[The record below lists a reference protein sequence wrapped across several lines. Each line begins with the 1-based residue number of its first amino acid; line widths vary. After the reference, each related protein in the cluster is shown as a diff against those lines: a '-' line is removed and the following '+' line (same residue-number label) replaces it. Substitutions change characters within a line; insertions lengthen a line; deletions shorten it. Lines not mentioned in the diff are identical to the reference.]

1 LTVLPTTGLPTT
13 GLPTSA
19 DVRALAARLVTDEL
33 VVLPVRHHSPAC
45 AAAVETAFAR
55 YQPSRVLIEGPRS
68 FDALVALLCHPEA
81 DFPLAVYTWSRP
93 AGRPTAPGEG
103 HGGYYPFC
111 DYSPE
116 LVAARL
122 AHAAGVPATFCD
134 LEVSEQAAAAATA
147 VLPGDG
153 SLLREDVY
161 EHSRALSALAEQLG
175 CRDQEDLWELLFEA
189 NPGQANTGETDL
201 DEHLARM
208 AAYCLLA
215 RRDHSRADL
224 ERDGTR
230 AREAEMVHHVRA
242 AVAARSAGSGP
253 VLVVLG
259 GFHAVALPDLL
270 SDPPPRP
277 QIDIGKVEEGAALI
291 RFSFDRLE
299 RLNGYASGMTSPG
312 WHQRIWD
319 ERRQGTAPD
328 AARRAAALTV
338 LLDVA
343 GEMRTRHHAAVATP
357 TLAAAHR
364 QVLLLAGLRQ
374 RPAPLRSDV
383 VDAVTSCLVQGEADV
398 EGRLVQGVTSAVLT
412 GRRVGRV
419 PPGAGTPPL
428 VRDALARLAA
438 LRLDT
443 DGVEPR
449 NVALDLYRNP
459 AHRQTSR
466 TLHGLRLLGVPFAE
480 HVAGPDFVRGTGLSR
495 LQERW
500 TYLWTPASEGQLAEI
515 SLLGSTLPEAVAARF
530 AQLLAAASADGRVPS
545 SPEACSLLAQ
555 GAVVGLHD
563 QIDPATALLR
573 GALAAEPSF
582 VAAVTAMGSL
592 ALLQEGR
599 EPLEAR
605 RLTGLV
611 ELLATA
617 YARALFLCAE
627 LQGDEE
633 PPADVA
639 VALARLRELLASP
652 AGAGLDPEPF
662 WARVE
667 ELRRGHDRPLVRGA
681 AAGLASTAGRLPLE
695 DLTRTVAGHLGSSIP
710 AHDAVAFIQGLFAT
724 AREAVWQA
732 SGLVDELDGRLTSWD
747 EATFLRAL
755 PDLRLAFADL
765 TPRETDRVAEIVAAL
780 HGGVRPDVGVRHDV
794 DEQTV
799 AANLALSQLVAEALE
814 RDGLGA
820 WIGAAGYGVDG

>member
-1 LTVLPTTGLPTT
+1 LTALPTT
-13 GLPTSA
+13 A
-19 DVRALAARLVTDEL
+19 AVRALAARFVADEL
-33 VVLPVRHHSPAC
+33 VVMPVRHHSPAC
-45 AAAVETAFAR
+45 AAAVQAAFAR
-55 YQPSRVLIEGPRS
+55 YQPSSVLIEGPRS
-68 FDALVALLCHPEA
+68 FNALVDLLSHPEA
-81 DFPLAVYTWSRP
+81 EFPLAVYTWSRP
-93 AGRPTAPGEG
+93 AGRPTAPSEG

-116 LVAARL
+116 LVAAQL

-134 LEVSEQAAAAATA
+134 LEVGEQAAAAAGA

-153 SLLREDVY
+153 SLLREDAY
-161 EHSRALSALAEQLG
+161 EHSRALTALAGRLG
-175 CRDQEDLWELLFEA
+175 CRDHEDLWELLFEA
-189 NPGQANTGETDL
+189 DPAETDL

-215 RRDHSRADL
+215 RRDHSDTDL
-224 ERDGTR
+224 DRDGTR
-230 AREAEMVHHVRA
+230 AREAEMVHHIREA
-242 AVAARSAGSGP
+242 LAARSAGAGP
-253 VLVVLG
+253 VLAVLG

-277 QIDIGKVEEGAALI
+277 QLDIGKVEEGSALI
-291 RFSFDRLE
+291 GYSFNRLE

-319 ERRQGTAPD
+319 ERRLGAMPD

-343 GEMRTRHHAAVATP
+343 EEMRTRHRAPVATP
-357 TLAAAHR
+357 MLAAAQR
-364 QVLLLAGLRQ
+364 QVLLLTDLRE
-374 RPAPLRSDV
+374 RPAPLRSDL
-383 VDAVTSCLVQGEADV
+383 VDAVTSCLVQGEVDV
-398 EGRLVQGVTSAVLT
+398 EGRLVRRMTNAVLT

-428 VRDALARLAA
+428 VRDTLARLAA
-438 LRLDT
+438 LRLGT
-443 DGVEPR
+443 DAIEPR
-449 NVALDLYRNP
+449 NVALDLYRNT
-459 AHRQTSR
+459 AHRLISR
-466 TLHGLRLLGVPFAE
+466 TLQGLRLLGVPFAE

-500 TYLWTPASEGQLAEI
+500 TYLWTPASEGHLAEV
-515 SLLGSTLPEAVAARF
+515 SLLGSTLPEAVEARF
-530 AQLLAAASADGRVPS
+530 TQLLATASADGRVPG

-563 QIDPATALLR
+563 QLDPAIALLR

-582 VAAVTAMGSL
+582 VAAVTTTGSL
-592 ALLQEGR
+592 ALLAEGR
-599 EPLEAR
+599 EPLEAH
-605 RLTGLV
+605 RLTGLAD
-611 ELLATA
+611 LLATA
-617 YARALFLCAE
+617 YWRALFLCAE

-633 PPADVA
+633 PPASVA
-639 VALARLRELLASP
+639 TALARLRELLASP
-652 AGAGLDPEPF
+652 AGASLDPEPF

-681 AAGLASTAGRLPLE
+681 AAGLASTAGRLSLD
-695 DLTRTVAGHLGSSIP
+695 DLTRDVAGHLASSIP
-710 AHDAVAFIQGLFAT
+710 AQDAVAFIQGLFAT

-732 SGLVDELDGRLTSWD
+732 SGLVEELNGRLTGWEES
-747 EATFLRAL
+747 AFLRAL

-780 HGGVRPDVGVRHDV
+780 HGGIRPDIGVRHDI

-799 AANLALSQLVAEALE
+799 AANLALSHLIADVLE
-814 RDGLGA
+814 HDGLGA
-820 WIGAAGYGVDG
+820 WIGADR

>member
-1 LTVLPTTGLPTT
+1 MTAPLTALPTTGE
-13 GLPTSA
+13 
-19 DVRALAARLVTDEL
+19 VRALAARFVTDEL
-33 VVLPVRHHSPAC
+33 VVMPVRHHSPAC
-45 AAAVETAFAR
+45 AAAVEAAFAR

-68 FDALVALLCHPEA
+68 FDALVGLLSHPDAE
-81 DFPLAVYTWSRP
+81 FPLAVYTWSRP
-93 AGRPTAPGEG
+93 SGRPLAPGTG

-122 AHAAGVPATFCD
+122 AHAADVPATFCD
-134 LEVSEQAAAAATA
+134 LEVGEQAAAAAVA

-161 EHSRALSALAEQLG
+161 EHSRALTRLAERLG
-175 CRDQEDLWELLFEA
+175 CQDHEDLWELLFEA
-189 NPGQANTGETDL
+189 DPAETDL
-201 DEHLARM
+201 GEHLARM

-215 RRDHSRADL
+215 RRDHSDADL
-224 ERDGTR
+224 DRDGTR

-242 AVAARSAGSGP
+242 ALAARSSRDGP

-270 SDPPPRP
+270 TEPPPRP
-277 QIDIGKVEEGAALI
+277 QLDIGKAEEGSALI

-319 ERRQGTAPD
+319 ERCQGATPD

-343 GEMRTRHHAAVATP
+343 GELRTRHHTPVATP

-364 QVLLLAGLRQ
+364 QLLLLASLRQ
-374 RPAPLRSDV
+374 RPAPLRSDL

-398 EGRLVQGVTSAVLT
+398 EGRLVRGVTSAVLT

-428 VRDALARLAA
+428 VRDTLARLAA
-438 LRLDT
+438 LHLDT
-443 DGVEPR
+443 DAVEPR

-459 AHRQTSR
+459 AHRRTSR
-466 TLHGLRLLGVPFAE
+466 TLHGLRLLGVPFAQ

-500 TYLWTPASEGQLAEI
+500 TYLWTPASEGHLAEI
-515 SLLGSTLPEAVAARF
+515 SLFGSTLPEAVAARF
-530 AQLLAAASADGRVPS
+530 AQLLAAASADDRAPS

-555 GAVVGLHD
+555 GAVAGLHD
-563 QIDPATALLR
+563 QIDPAIALLR
-573 GALAAEPSF
+573 DALAAEPSF

-592 ALLQEGR
+592 ALLEEGR

-605 RLTGLV
+605 RLTGLAD
-611 ELLATA
+611 LLATA
-617 YARALFLCAE
+617 YSRALFLCAE

-633 PPADVA
+633 PPAAVA
-639 VALARLRELLASP
+639 TALARMRELLASP
-652 AGAGLDPEPF
+652 AGASLDPEPF
-662 WARVE
+662 WARAE
-667 ELRRGHDRPLVRGA
+667 ELRRGHGRALVRGA
-681 AAGLASTAGRLPLE
+681 AAGLASTACRLAPG
-695 DLTRTVAGHLGSSIP
+695 DLTRAVAGHLGSSIP
-710 AHDAVAFIQGLFAT
+710 AHDAVAFIQGLLTT
-724 AREAVWQA
+724 ARETVWQA
-732 SGLVDELDGRLTSWD
+732 SGLVEELDRRLTGWAD
-747 EATFLRAL
+747 PTFLRVL

-780 HGGVRPDVGVRHDV
+780 HGGQRPDIGVRHDV
-794 DEQTV
+794 GEQEV

-820 WIGAAGYGVDG
+820 WIGAEGRGADGNGADG

>member
-1 LTVLPTTGLPTT
+1 LTALPTAVLPTTGPPTTGLPTT
-13 GLPTSA
+13 G
-19 DVRALAARLVTDEL
+19 DVRALAARFVTDEL
-33 VVLPVRHHSPAC
+33 VMLPVRHHSPAC
-45 AAAVETAFAR
+45 AAAVEVAFAR

-68 FDALVALLCHPEA
+68 FDDLVGLLCHPEA
-81 DFPLAVYTWSRP
+81 EFPLAVYTWSRP

-134 LEVSEQAAAAATA
+134 LEVSEQAAAAAAA

-161 EHSRALSALAEQLG
+161 EHSRALSALAERLG

-189 NPGQANTGETDL
+189 DPAEVDL
-201 DEHLARM
+201 SEHLARM

-215 RRDHSRADL
+215 RRDHTDADL
-224 ERDGTR
+224 DRDGTR

-291 RFSFDRLE
+291 RFTFDRLE

-319 ERRQGTAPD
+319 ERRQGAAPD
-328 AARRAAALTV
+328 AARRAATLTV

-364 QVLLLAGLRQ
+364 QVLLLADLRQ

-383 VDAVTSCLVQGEADV
+383 VDAVTSCLVHGEADV
-398 EGRLVQGVTSAVLT
+398 EGRLVQGVTTAVLT

-443 DGVEPR
+443 DGTEPR

-500 TYLWTPASEGQLAEI
+500 TYLWTPASEGHLVEV
-515 SLLGSTLPEAVAARF
+515 SLLGSTLPEAIAARF
-530 AQLLAAASADGRVPS
+530 AQLLATASADDRVPS
-545 SPEACSLLAQ
+545 SSEACSLLAQ

-563 QIDPATALLR
+563 QIDPAIALLR
-573 GALAAEPSF
+573 DALAAEPSF
-582 VAAVTAMGSL
+582 VAAVTTMGSL
-592 ALLQEGR
+592 ALLEEGR

-605 RLTGLV
+605 RLTGLAD
-611 ELLATA
+611 LLATA
-617 YARALFLCAE
+617 YSRALFLGGE

-633 PPADVA
+633 PPAAVA

-652 AGAGLDPEPF
+652 AGASLDPEPF
-662 WARVE
+662 WTRVD

-681 AAGLASTAGRLPLE
+681 AAGLASAAGRLSLA
-695 DLTRTVAGHLGSSIP
+695 DLARAVAGHLGSSIP
-710 AHDAVAFIQGLFAT
+710 AQAAVAFIQGLLAT

-732 SGLVDELDGRLTSWD
+732 SGLVEELDRRLAGWA
-747 EATFLRAL
+747 EPTFLRAL
-755 PDLRLAFADL
+755 PDLRLAFAGL

-780 HGGVRPDVGVRHDV
+780 HGGERPDVGVRHDV
-794 DEQTV
+794 DERTV
-799 AANLALSQLVAEALE
+799 AANLALSQLVAEAVE

-820 WIGAAGYGVDG
+820 WIGAGRYGVDG

>member
-1 LTVLPTTGLPTT
+1 
-13 GLPTSA
+13 
-19 DVRALAARLVTDEL
+19 

-68 FDALVALLCHPEA
+68 FDALVDLLCHPEA
-81 DFPLAVYTWSRP
+81 EFPLAVYAWSRRT
-93 AGRPTAPGEG
+93 GRPAAPGEG

-134 LEVSEQAAAAATA
+134 LKVGEQAAAAAAA

-161 EHSRALSALAEQLG
+161 EHSRALSALAERLG

-189 NPGQANTGETDL
+189 DTVQADTVQTDTVQADTGETGL

-215 RRDHSRADL
+215 RRDHSDTDL
-224 ERDGTR
+224 DRDGTR
-230 AREAEMVHHVRA
+230 AREAEMVHHVREA
-242 AVAARSAGSGP
+242 LAARSSRDGP

-270 SDPPPRP
+270 SDPPRRP
-277 QIDIGKVEEGAALI
+277 QIDIGKVEEGSALI

-312 WHQRIWD
+312 WHQRVWD
-319 ERRQGTAPD
+319 ERRQGATPD

-343 GEMRTRHHAAVATP
+343 EEMRTRHRTLVATP

-364 QVLLLAGLRQ
+364 QVLLLTDLRR

-398 EGRLVQGVTSAVLT
+398 EGRLVREVTSTVLT

-443 DGVEPR
+443 DGVEAH
-449 NVALDLYRNP
+449 NLALDLYRNA
-459 AHRQTSR
+459 AHRRTSR
-466 TLHGLRLLGVPFAE
+466 TLHGLRLLGVPFAA

-500 TYLWTPASEGQLAEI
+500 SYLWTPASEGHLAEL
-515 SLLGSTLPEAVAARF
+515 SLLGSTLPEAVAAKF
-530 AQLLAAASADGRVPS
+530 TQLLAAACADDRVPD

-563 QIDPATALLR
+563 QIDPAIALLR
-573 GALAAEPSF
+573 RALAAEPSF
-582 VAAVTAMGSL
+582 AAAVTAMGSL
-592 ALLQEGR
+592 ALLEEGR

-605 RLTGLV
+605 RLTGLKD
-611 ELLATA
+611 LLAAA
-617 YARALFLCAE
+617 YSRALFLCAE

-633 PPADVA
+633 PPAAVA
-639 VALARLRELLASP
+639 TALARLRELLASP
-652 AGAGLDPEPF
+652 AGAILDPEPF
-662 WARVE
+662 WVRVG

-681 AAGLASTAGRLPLE
+681 AAGLASTARRLPLA
-695 DLTRTVAGHLGSSIP
+695 DLTRDVAGHLGSSIP
-710 AHDAVAFIQGLFAT
+710 ADDAVAFIQGLLAT
-724 AREAVWQA
+724 AREAAWQA
-732 SGLVDELDGRLTSWD
+732 SGLVAELDRRLACWD
-747 EATFLRAL
+747 EPTFLRAL
-755 PDLRLAFADL
+755 PDLRLAFTGL

-780 HGGVRPDVGVRHDV
+780 HGGERPDVGVRHDI
-794 DEQTV
+794 DEHTV
-799 AANLALSQLVAEALE
+799 TANLELSHLIAGALE
-814 RDGLGA
+814 RDGLGT
-820 WIGAAGYGVDG
+820 WIEAAG

>member
-1 LTVLPTTGLPTT
+1 MTAVPTTALPTTG
-13 GLPTSA
+13 
-19 DVRALAARLVTDEL
+19 DVRSLAARLVTDEL

-68 FDALVALLCHPEA
+68 FDALVGLLCHPEA
-81 DFPLAVYTWSRP
+81 QFPLAVYTWSRP
-93 AGRPTAPGEG
+93 DKSRPEGRPTAPGEG

-122 AHAAGVPATFCD
+122 AHAAGVAATFCD

-161 EHSRALSALAEQLG
+161 SHSRALGALAERLG

-189 NPGQANTGETDL
+189 DPAETDL

-215 RRDHSRADL
+215 RRDHSDTDL
-224 ERDGTR
+224 DRDGTR
-230 AREAEMVHHVRA
+230 AREAEMAHHVRE

-277 QIDIGKVEEGAALI
+277 QIDIGKVEAGSALI

-319 ERRQGTAPD
+319 ERGQGAMPD

-343 GEMRTRHHAAVATP
+343 GEMRTRHRTPVATP
-357 TLAAAHR
+357 TLAAAQR
-364 QVLLLAGLRQ
+364 QVLLLTHLRQ

-398 EGRLVQGVTSAVLT
+398 EGRLVRGVTNAVLT

-459 AHRQTSR
+459 AHRHTSR

-500 TYLWTPASEGQLAEI
+500 TYLWTPTSEGHLAEV
-515 SLLGSTLPEAVAARF
+515 SLFGSTLPEAVAARF
-530 AQLLAAASADGRVPS
+530 AQLLATASTDDRVPS

-563 QIDPATALLR
+563 QIDPAIALLR

-592 ALLQEGR
+592 ALLEEGR

-617 YARALFLCAE
+617 YSRALFLCAE

-633 PPADVA
+633 PPAAVA
-639 VALARLRELLASP
+639 IALARLRELLASP
-652 AGAGLDPEPF
+652 AGASLDPEPF

-681 AAGLASTAGRLPLE
+681 AAGLASTAGRLSLE
-695 DLTRTVAGHLGSSIP
+695 DLTRDVAGHLGSSIP
-710 AHDAVAFIQGLFAT
+710 AQDAVAFIQGLFAT

-732 SGLVDELDGRLTSWD
+732 SGLVEELDRRLTGWA
-747 EATFLRAL
+747 EPTFLRAL

-765 TPRETDRVAEIVAAL
+765 TPRETDRVAEIVATL

-794 DEQTV
+794 GEQTV

-820 WIGAAGYGVDG
+820 WIGAEGYGVDG

>member
-1 LTVLPTTGLPTT
+1 LTAALPTT
-13 GLPTSA
+13 A
-19 DVRALAARLVTDEL
+19 DVRALSGRLVTDEL
-33 VVLPVRHHSPAC
+33 VVVPVRHHSPAC

-68 FDALVALLCHPEA
+68 FDALVDLLSHPDAE
-81 DFPLAVYTWSRP
+81 FPLAIYTWSRLT
-93 AGRPTAPGEG
+93 GRPTAPGEG

-134 LEVSEQAAAAATA
+134 LEVGEQAAAAAAA

-161 EHSRALSALAEQLG
+161 EHSRALAALAERLG
-175 CRDQEDLWELLFEA
+175 CRDHEDLWELLFEA
-189 NPGQANTGETDL
+189 DAADTDL
-201 DEHLARM
+201 DEHLGRM

-215 RRDHSRADL
+215 RRDHSDADL
-224 ERDGTR
+224 DRDGTR
-230 AREAEMVHHVRA
+230 LREAEMVHHVREA
-242 AVAARSAGSGP
+242 LAARMAGDGP

-259 GFHAVALPDLL
+259 GFHAVALPGLL
-270 SDPPPRP
+270 SDPPQRP
-277 QIDIGKVEEGAALI
+277 HLDLGKVEQGSALI
-291 RFSFDRLE
+291 RYSFDRLE

-319 ERRQGTAPD
+319 ERRQGAMPD

-338 LLDVA
+338 LLEVA
-343 GEMRTRHHAAVATP
+343 AEMRTRHRTPVATP
-357 TLAAAHR
+357 SLAAAQR
-364 QVLLLAGLRQ
+364 QVLLLARLRQ
-374 RPAPLRSDV
+374 RPAPLRSDLM
-383 VDAVTSCLVQGEADV
+383 DAVTSCLVQGEVDV
-398 EGRLVQGVTSAVLT
+398 EGRLVRRVTKEVLT

-428 VRDALARLAA
+428 VRDTLARLAA

-443 DGVEPR
+443 ETAEPR

-459 AHRQTSR
+459 AHRLISR

-500 TYLWTPASEGQLAEI
+500 NYLWTPASEGHLAEV
-515 SLLGSTLPEAVAARF
+515 SLFGSTLPEAVETRF
-530 AQLLAAASADGRVPS
+530 AQLLAAASREGRVPS

-563 QIDPATALLR
+563 QIDPATALLSD
-573 GALAAEPSF
+573 ALAAEPSF
-582 VAAVTAMGSL
+582 VAAVTTTGSL
-592 ALLQEGR
+592 ALLEEGR

-605 RLTGLV
+605 RLTGLAD
-611 ELLATA
+611 LLATA
-617 YARALFLCAE
+617 YSRALFLCAE

-633 PPADVA
+633 PPAAVA

-652 AGAGLDPEPF
+652 GGASLDPEPF

-681 AAGLASTAGRLPLE
+681 AAGLASTAGRLSLDE
-695 DLTRTVAGHLGSSIP
+695 LTRYVAGHLGSSMP
-710 AHDAVAFIQGLFAT
+710 PQDAVAFIQGLFAT

-732 SGLVDELDGRLTSWD
+732 SGLVEELDGRLTGWD
-747 EATFLRAL
+747 ESTFLRAL
-755 PDLRLAFADL
+755 PNLRLAFADL

-780 HGGVRPDVGVRHDV
+780 HDGAQLDVGVRHDV

-799 AANLALSQLVAEALE
+799 AANLALSQLVAEALA
-814 RDGLGA
+814 RDGLVAWMGA
-820 WIGAAGYGVDG
+820 EG

>member
-1 LTVLPTTGLPTT
+1 MTPLPTT
-13 GLPTSA
+13 A

-33 VVLPVRHHSPAC
+33 VVVPVRHHSPAC
-45 AAAVETAFAR
+45 AAAVEAAFAR
-55 YQPSRVLIEGPRS
+55 RQPFRVLIEGPRS
-68 FDALVALLCHPEA
+68 FDALVSLLSHPEA
-81 DFPLAVYTWSRP
+81 EFPLAVYTWSRP

-122 AHAAGVPATFCD
+122 ANAAGVPATFCD
-134 LEVSEQAAAAATA
+134 LDVGEQAAAAAA

-153 SLLREDVY
+153 SLLHEHVY
-161 EHSRALSALAEQLG
+161 EHSQALTALAERLG
-175 CRDQEDLWELLFEA
+175 CRDHEDLWELLFEA
-189 NPGQANTGETDL
+189 DPAETDL

-215 RRDHSRADL
+215 RRDHSDTDL
-224 ERDGTR
+224 DRDGTR

-242 AVAARSAGSGP
+242 ALAARTPGDGP

-277 QIDIGKVEEGAALI
+277 QLDTGKTENGSALI
-291 RFSFDRLE
+291 RYSFDRLE

-312 WHQRIWD
+312 WHQRIWE
-319 ERRQGTAPD
+319 ERRQGATPD

-343 GEMRTRHHAAVATP
+343 EEMRTRHRTPVATP
-357 TLAAAHR
+357 TLAAAQR
-364 QVLLLAGLRQ
+364 QVLLLTELRQ
-374 RPAPLRSDV
+374 RPAPLRSDL

-398 EGRLVQGVTSAVLT
+398 EGRLVGGVTHAVLT

-428 VRDALARLAA
+428 VRDTLARLAA

-443 DGVEPR
+443 DAFEPR
-449 NVALDLYRNP
+449 NVALDLYRNA
-459 AHRQTSR
+459 AHRRTSR

-500 TYLWTPASEGQLAEI
+500 TCLWTPASEGHLAEV
-515 SLLGSTLPEAVAARF
+515 SLFGSTLPEAVAAKF

-545 SPEACSLLAQ
+545 SPQACSLLAQ

-563 QIDPATALLR
+563 QIDPAIALLR
-573 GALAAEPSF
+573 DALAAEPSF
-582 VAAVTAMGSL
+582 VAAVTVTGSL
-592 ALLQEGR
+592 ALLEEGR

-605 RLTGLV
+605 RLTGLAV
-611 ELLATA
+611 LLATA
-617 YARALFLCAE
+617 YSRALFLCAE
-627 LQGDEE
+627 LRGDEE
-633 PPADVA
+633 PPAAVA
-639 VALARLRELLASP
+639 IALARLRELLASP
-652 AGAGLDPEPF
+652 AGASLDPEPF
-662 WARVE
+662 WALVD

-681 AAGLASTAGRLPLE
+681 AAGLASTAGRLSL
-695 DLTRTVAGHLGSSIP
+695 DHLTRDVAGHLSSSIP
-710 AHDAVAFIQGLFAT
+710 AHEAVAFIQGLFAT
-724 AREAVWQA
+724 AREAAWQA
-732 SGLVDELDGRLTSWD
+732 SGVVEELDGRLNGWD
-747 EATFLRAL
+747 ESTFLRAL

-765 TPRETDRVAEIVAAL
+765 TPRETDRVAEIVAGL
-780 HGGVRPDVGVRHDV
+780 HGGERPDIGVRHDV
-794 DEQTV
+794 DEQTM
-799 AANLALSQLVAEALE
+799 AANAALSRMVAEVLE

-820 WIGAAGYGVDG
+820 WIGAESYGAGQ

>member
-1 LTVLPTTGLPTT
+1 LTALPTAALPTP
-13 GLPTSA
+13 G

-45 AAAVETAFAR
+45 AAAVDTAFAR

-68 FDALVALLCHPEA
+68 FDALVGLLCHPEA
-81 DFPLAVYTWSRP
+81 EFPLAVYTWSRP
-93 AGRPTAPGEG
+93 PGRPTAPGEG

-161 EHSRALSALAEQLG
+161 EHSRALNALAERLG

-189 NPGQANTGETDL
+189 DPAETDL

-215 RRDHSRADL
+215 RRDHSDTDL
-224 ERDGTR
+224 DRDGTR
-230 AREAEMVHHVRA
+230 AREAEMVHHVRE
-242 AVAARSAGSGP
+242 AVAARSAGDGP
-253 VLVVLG
+253 VLAVLG

-277 QIDIGKVEEGAALI
+277 QIDIGKVEEGSALI

-319 ERRQGTAPD
+319 ERRQGATPD

-343 GEMRTRHHAAVATP
+343 EQMRTRHRTPVATP
-357 TLAAAHR
+357 TLAAAQR
-364 QVLLLAGLRQ
+364 QVLLLTDLRQ
-374 RPAPLRSDV
+374 RPAPLRSDL

-398 EGRLVQGVTSAVLT
+398 EGRLVRGVTNAVLT

-428 VRDALARLAA
+428 VRDTLARLAA

-443 DGVEPR
+443 DAVGPR

-459 AHRQTSR
+459 AHRHTSR

-500 TYLWTPASEGQLAEI
+500 TYLWTPASEGHLAEV
-515 SLLGSTLPEAVAARF
+515 SLFGSTLPEAVAARF
-530 AQLLAAASADGRVPS
+530 AQLLATASTDDRVPS

-563 QIDPATALLR
+563 QIDPAIALLR
-573 GALAAEPSF
+573 DALAAEPSF
-582 VAAVTAMGSL
+582 VAAVTTMGSL
-592 ALLQEGR
+592 ALLEEGR

-611 ELLATA
+611 DLLATA
-617 YARALFLCAE
+617 YSRALFLCAE

-633 PPADVA
+633 PPAAVA
-639 VALARLRELLASP
+639 IALARLRELLASP
-652 AGAGLDPEPF
+652 AGTSLDPEPF

-681 AAGLASTAGRLPLE
+681 AAGLASTASRLSLE
-695 DLTRTVAGHLGSSIP
+695 DLTRDVAGHLGSSIP
-710 AHDAVAFIQGLFAT
+710 AQDAVAFIQGLFAT

-732 SGLVDELDGRLTSWD
+732 TGLVEELDRRLTGWA
-747 EATFLRAL
+747 EPTFLRAL
-755 PDLRLAFADL
+755 PNLRLAFADL

-780 HGGVRPDVGVRHDV
+780 HGGIRPDVGVRHDV

-799 AANLALSQLVAEALE
+799 AANLALSQMVAEALE

-820 WIGAAGYGVDG
+820 WIGAEGLGADR